1 MTPTDPT
8 GETPP
13 EPAGALAITM
23 ALGALAA
30 SGYASYRRRT
40 HGDAEPSNSG
50 PAGNGAQGL
59 PQSAETPRPAANAP
73 APGKPSAQPEDDV
86 DRDGPSP

>member
-13 EPAGALAITM
+13 ERAGALAITM

-30 SGYASYRRRT
+30 SCYASYRRRT
-40 HGDAEPSNSG
+40 HSESEPSSAG
-50 PAGNGAQGL
+50 PAGHGAQAL
-59 PQSAETPRPAANAP
+59 PQSAPPRPVGNAP
-73 APGKPSAQPEDDV
+73 ATGQPSAEPEDDV

>member
-13 EPAGALAITM
+13 ERAGALAITM

-30 SGYASYRRRT
+30 SCYAGYRRRM
-40 HGDAEPSNSG
+40 HGDAELSSAG

-59 PQSAETPRPAANAP
+59 PQSAPPHPWGKAP
-73 APGKPSAQPEDDV
+73 APGKPSGGPEDDV